1 MPSSASESNTAWGTL
16 ATGATAAGLVLLG
29 AVAAGMRDVPLLIGA
44 TIIAFLIGLVGK
56 LRHQRHLVE
65 RDLQAAWEQSLRK
78 FRDNLT
84 AFTAHIRSALQ
95 TTGQDVLPGGM
106 WEDVASKARWP
117 EMDDQPVRG
126 WKGRKAAWL
135 TEAERKT
142 LEVAQFVE
150 ASNAIPCHFKS
161 REVISATRSRSG
173 WLGGISRQ
181 LHRSSLRE

>member
-1 MPSSASESNTAWGTL
+1 MSDRQRRSDTAWGTL

-29 AVAAGMRDVPLLIGA
+29 AVAAGVRDVPLLIGA
-44 TIIAFLIGLVGK
+44 TIIAFLIGLFGQ
-56 LRHQRHLVE
+56 LRHQGQLVE
-65 RDLQAAWEQSLRK
+65 GDLQAAWEQSLRK

-95 TTGQDVLPGGM
+95 TTGQDVLQGGM

-117 EMDDQPVRG
+117 EMDDQPLRG

-135 TEAERKT
+135 TQAERKT

-150 ASNAIPCHFKS
+150 GVERNTVPFQIA
-161 REVISATRSRSG
+161 RSHLSDTLTQ
-173 WLGGISRQ
+173 WMA
-181 LHRSSLRE
+181 